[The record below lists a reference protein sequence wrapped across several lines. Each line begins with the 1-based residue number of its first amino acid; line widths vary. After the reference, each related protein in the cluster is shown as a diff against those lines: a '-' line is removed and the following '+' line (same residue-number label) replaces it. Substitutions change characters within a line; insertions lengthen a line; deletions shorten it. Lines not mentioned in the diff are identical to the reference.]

1 LILKEGDTTEGTPP
15 KYAFRTKT
23 ETLGADGNV
32 CCGLTALLAI
42 FFFYNLFTKGTDK
55 YIADTRLQE
64 RNQEKHMVFLA
75 LGYVGYMVALSVDVV
90 L

>member
-1 LILKEGDTTEGTPP
+1 M
-15 KYAFRTKT
+15 
-23 ETLGADGNV
+23 
-32 CCGLTALLAI
+32 
-42 FFFYNLFTKGTDK
+42 FFYNLFTKDTDK

-75 LGYVGYMVALSVDVV
+75 LGYVGYMVALSVDVI